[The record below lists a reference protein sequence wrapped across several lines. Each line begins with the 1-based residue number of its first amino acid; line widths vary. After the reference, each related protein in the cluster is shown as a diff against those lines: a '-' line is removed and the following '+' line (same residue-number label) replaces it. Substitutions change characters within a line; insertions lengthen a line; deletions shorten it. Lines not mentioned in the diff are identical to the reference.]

1 MFLIKI
7 NKIYLILA
15 ASVLFFSACQTTEEN
30 NKSVS
35 AANDPG
41 TAAAAVA
48 AEKNPVS
55 GDRKPAADKPPI
67 CPKANASTFL
77 RNVASMRVGDVP
89 TGALLCVACAYEDEM
104 NSPTPEEIESKKEVL
119 RTQEFSERWLAFLA
133 IGVSQYTQLPNN
145 QRITPIAPG
154 PARTAFLQQLIKRV
168 QAYGICRSGPLS
180 KIRTGRTVSVSWSD
194 KTITEKYLFAQ
205 LVNPEQDN
213 TKNTLNREAE
223 LLKSAAPLLGL
234 RNSNAIPK
242 IFSDQGSFN
251 QMSSTQRQDQ
261 SYESFIASA
270 AGFNSSGEGVL
281 TSDDDYSQEA
291 AEMRR
296 CANDINN
303 LTIGNKH
310 FQTNTEENKN
320 LCLRM
325 ATYCGVN
332 TAETCLNKPTSPA
345 TGSGSA
351 NDPYMN
357 FPATTK

>member
-41 TAAAAVA
+41 TAAAAVP
-48 AEKNPVS
+48 AEKNSVS

-89 TGALLCVACAYEDEM
+89 TGALLCVACVYEDEM
-104 NSPTPEEIESKKEVL
+104 NSNIPESIKSG
-119 RTQEFSERWLAFLA
+119 FSERWLAFLA
-133 IGVSQYTQLPNN
+133 IGVSQYTQQPNR
-145 QRITPIAPG
+145 QRITPISSDS
-154 PARTAFLQQLIKRV
+154 ARTAFLQQLIKRV

-180 KIRTGRTVSVSWSD
+180 KIRTDRKVSGFWSD
-194 KTITEKYLFAQ
+194 KKILEYDLLAELINAKQ
-205 LVNPEQDN
+205 GN
-213 TKNTLNREAE
+213 TSNIQKREGE

-234 RNSNAIPK
+234 RNSDAIKK

-270 AGFNSSGEGVL
+270 AGFSSSGEGVL
-281 TSDDDYSQEA
+281 TPDSDYSDEA

-296 CANDINN
+296 CANDINT
-303 LTIGNKH
+303 LTVGDGIRPGNKY
-310 FQTNTEENKN
+310 FQTNSEENKN
-320 LCLRM
+320 LCKRM
-325 ATYCGVN
+325 ANYCGVN
-332 TAETCLNKPTSPA
+332 SAQACLLTPNNSS
-345 TGSGSA
+345 TGGGYGGQ
-351 NDPYMN
+351 DPYLGT
-357 FPATTK
+357 PPSVR